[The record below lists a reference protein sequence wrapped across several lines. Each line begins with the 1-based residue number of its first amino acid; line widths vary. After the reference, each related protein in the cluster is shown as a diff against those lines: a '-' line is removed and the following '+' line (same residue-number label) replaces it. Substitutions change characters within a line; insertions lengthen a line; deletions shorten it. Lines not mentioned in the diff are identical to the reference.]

1 MGKKEKKA
9 SEDKGPGLIER
20 FFLRMVINKAIK
32 KIENMKGSWKT
43 SLLGWAILV
52 GVFAKS
58 IAALIDGDPSTVF
71 DFAAVLNALKEVGIL
86 IPAGI
91 GLLFARDKGVSTEEQ
106 KAASSK

>member
-1 MGKKEKKA
+1 MRKKENTN
-9 SEDKGPGLIER
+9 DDPNFIER
-20 FFLRMVINKAIK
+20 LVIRLFIKRIIK

-43 SLLGWAILV
+43 GLLGWAILI

-71 DFAAVLNALKEVGIL
+71 DFAAILNALKEVGIL

-91 GLLFARDKGVSTEEQ
+91 GLIFARDKDVSSEEQ
-106 KAASSK
+106 RTAHKK